1 MCGVA
6 RRRSSTDRD
15 ARLSTQR
22 PRHRGACARVEGGWG
37 SVLLFAT
44 AWILWYLWVN
54 SQMRIFSGVR
64 VLILFFFFAAIG
76 DFARARG
83 GGGVKKGTK
92 RKKGDEFT
100 YIEVFK
106 RLIASGDAMTR

>member
-1 MCGVA
+1 M
-6 RRRSSTDRD
+6 
-15 ARLSTQR
+15 
-22 PRHRGACARVEGGWG
+22 
-37 SVLLFAT
+37 LLFAT

-64 VLILFFFFAAIG
+64 VLILVG
-76 DFARARG
+76 
-83 GGGVKKGTK
+83 
-92 RKKGDEFT
+92 RKKDDEFT

>member
-1 MCGVA
+1 M
-6 RRRSSTDRD
+6 
-15 ARLSTQR
+15 
-22 PRHRGACARVEGGWG
+22 
-37 SVLLFAT
+37 LLFAT

-64 VLILFFFFAAIG
+64 VLILVG
-76 DFARARG
+76 RRE
-83 GGGVKKGTK
+83 GGVKKGTK
-92 RKKGDEFT
+92 RKKDDEFT

>member
-1 MCGVA
+1 
-6 RRRSSTDRD
+6 
-15 ARLSTQR
+15 
-22 PRHRGACARVEGGWG
+22 
-37 SVLLFAT
+37 
-44 AWILWYLWVN
+44 
-54 SQMRIFSGVR
+54 MRIFSGVR
-64 VLILFFFFAAIG
+64 VLILVGRRGGSHGFRVEFFFFAAIG

-106 RLIASGDAMTR
+106 RLIASGDGDDAIIEGCIL

>member
-1 MCGVA
+1 MCSFWSVA
-6 RRRSSTDRD
+6 
-15 ARLSTQR
+15 AR
-22 PRHRGACARVEGGWG
+22 AFRVE
-37 SVLLFAT
+37 
-44 AWILWYLWVN
+44 
-54 SQMRIFSGVR
+54 
-64 VLILFFFFAAIG
+64 FFFFAAIG

>member
-1 MCGVA
+1 VC
-6 RRRSSTDRD
+6 
-15 ARLSTQR
+15 
-22 PRHRGACARVEGGWG
+22 RVE
-37 SVLLFAT
+37 
-44 AWILWYLWVN
+44 
-54 SQMRIFSGVR
+54 
-64 VLILFFFFAAIG
+64 FFFFAAIG

>member
-1 MCGVA
+1 M
-6 RRRSSTDRD
+6 
-15 ARLSTQR
+15 
-22 PRHRGACARVEGGWG
+22 
-37 SVLLFAT
+37 LFAT

-64 VLILFFFFAAIG
+64 VLILVGRRGGSHGFRVEFFVFRRSAISS
-76 DFARARG
+76 ARAV
-83 GGGVKKGTK
+83 GGVEKGTK
-92 RKKGDEFT
+92 GKKGDAFT

>member
-1 MCGVA
+1 
-6 RRRSSTDRD
+6 
-15 ARLSTQR
+15 
-22 PRHRGACARVEGGWG
+22 
-37 SVLLFAT
+37 VLLFAT

-64 VLILFFFFAAIG
+64 VLILVG
-76 DFARARG
+76 
-83 GGGVKKGTK
+83 

-106 RLIASGDAMTR
+106 RLIASGDGDDAIIEGCIL

>member
-1 MCGVA
+1 
-6 RRRSSTDRD
+6 
-15 ARLSTQR
+15 
-22 PRHRGACARVEGGWG
+22 
-37 SVLLFAT
+37 VLLFAT

-64 VLILFFFFAAIG
+64 VL
-76 DFARARG
+76 
-83 GGGVKKGTK
+83 KKGTK
-92 RKKGDEFT
+92 RKKGDAFT

>member
-1 MCGVA
+1 MS
-6 RRRSSTDRD
+6 R
-15 ARLSTQR
+15 
-22 PRHRGACARVEGGWG
+22 GGWG

-54 SQMRIFSGVR
+54 SQMRI
-64 VLILFFFFAAIG
+64 
-76 DFARARG
+76 
-83 GGGVKKGTK
+83 KKGTK

-106 RLIASGDAMTR
+106 RLVASGDAMTR